1 MGKRFILTFPLMLV
15 LSKSLFDGFFF
26 FFDSYVFGKEIVC
39 FWKKDRKHFIVIIY
53 VMCIFLIIEISGKQE
68 NSPGLMFF

>member
-1 MGKRFILTFPLMLV
+1 M
-15 LSKSLFDGFFF
+15 GFFF